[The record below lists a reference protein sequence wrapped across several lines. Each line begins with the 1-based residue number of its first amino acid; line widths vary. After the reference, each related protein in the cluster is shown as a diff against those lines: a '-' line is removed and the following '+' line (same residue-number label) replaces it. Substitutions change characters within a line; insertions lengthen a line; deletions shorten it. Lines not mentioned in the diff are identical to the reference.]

1 MKKYTRTSWS
11 HHGEYIKFKQV
22 PDPNIIVTKKEI
34 VKVMSEAS
42 NKAKNYRVCN

>member
-1 MKKYTRTSWS
+1 MKSYKRTSWS

-34 VKVMSEAS
+34 VKIVSEAV
-42 NKAKNYRVCN
+42 NKAKNYRMCR